1 MISSGSS
8 IKVCASRSRRRQTP
22 LAFET
27 YTALSSL
34 RNFLTYLVSAATC
47 SFLFPS
53 NCSSNHRLWLEP
65 SSSRC
70 TDLSCLQVL
79 SRKWSLWSSNNRNS
93 LWVEGKDYLPSPFL
107 RVFFFFFCL
116 FIWSCSQFLFLVN
129 IKKSGS
135 WLIPPRWWCTPL
147 STCVSFHW
155 Y

>member
-1 MISSGSS
+1 MITELWSSLSMPASQIFPQIVELKLKCYAHLSMISSGSS

-22 LAFET
+22 LAVET

-47 SFLFPS
+47 SFHFPS

-79 SRKWSLWSSNNRNS
+79 SRKWSSWSSNNRNS
-93 LWVEGKDYLPSPFL
+93 LWVEGNDYLGGGVH
-107 RVFFFFFCL
+107 R
-116 FIWSCSQFLFLVN
+116 
-129 IKKSGS
+129 
-135 WLIPPRWWCTPL
+135 
-147 STCVSFHW
+147 
-155 Y
+155 